1 MRCVV
6 VDALACIEQD
16 VLPLHQVDRT
26 LQLVCW
32 NPSYCIHNTL
42 PLFMQQQRSFSQGYC
57 QIPLLFS
64 FSLLYFRNYA
74 SKTTDACILS
84 QKLFSLHVAVNSRLQ
99 GVGCST
105 VHTHFVRHSDWTG
118 PGVHGWW
125 SRINLAISTIQARS
139 SDCWVYFT
147 PKRTTYSIVAYLPL
161 YLSA

>member
-57 QIPLLFS
+57 QILLLFS
-64 FSLLYFRNYA
+64 FSLLYFPNYA
-74 SKTTDACILS
+74 RTLAVVETSKTTPACIIS
-84 QKLFSLHVAVNSRLQ
+84 QKLFSLHVAVKSRLQ
-99 GVGCST
+99 GMGCST
-105 VHTHFVRHSDWTG
+105 VHTHFVGTVIGRG
-118 PGVHGWW
+118 RVCMVGGVESIWLSLPSKPALQIAGFI
-125 SRINLAISTIQARS
+125 SR
-139 SDCWVYFT
+139 
-147 PKRTTYSIVAYLPL
+147 PKGLPTA
-161 YLSA
+161 S